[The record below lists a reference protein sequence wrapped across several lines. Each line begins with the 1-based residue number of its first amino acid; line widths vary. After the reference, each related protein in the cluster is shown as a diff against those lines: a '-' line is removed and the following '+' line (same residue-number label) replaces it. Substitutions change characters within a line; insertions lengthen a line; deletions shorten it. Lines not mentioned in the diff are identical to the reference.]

1 MNYIIIIVACLITLW
16 LVAKLI
22 SFFKGGG
29 TFTQV
34 TRNVSYLYYQG
45 RLVYPKLREDAVRYI
60 AIFINSA
67 SNRSHFPKNRITSL
81 VLSHSHNDWASL
93 CTEYSWEYSTSC
105 GGPSPQAITPD
116 IVSNFND
123 KLLQTISQ
131 VENQVKNGR
140 TRSDVE
146 TALRSMSQLDVIG
159 VTLELEKHQ

>member
-1 MNYIIIIVACLITLW
+1 MNYIIIIVVGLIALW
-16 LVAKLI
+16 IVAKI
-22 SFFKGGG
+22 IPFFKGGG

-67 SNRSHFPKNRITSL
+67 SNRSHFPKDRITRL

-105 GGPSPQAITPD
+105 GGPSPETISQD
-116 IVSNFND
+116 IVSNYND
-123 KLLQTISQ
+123 KILQTISW
-131 VENQVKNGR
+131 VENQVKSGS
-140 TRSDVE
+140 TRNDVE
-146 TALRSMSQLDVIG
+146 MVLRRMSQLEVINI
-159 VTLELEKHQ
+159 TLELEKFQ